1 MRVNR
6 SGFRRIAKSS
16 SAWYAFYVTKG
27 QVFRY
32 RRAPVSVLAREQ
44 KADVIHRFRTH
55 ESDTGS
61 PEVQIAILSERIGEL
76 TEHFKNHKKDHASRR
91 GLLMMVS
98 KRRRLLDYLKTY
110 DTERYKSVIQKLG
123 IRK

>member
-1 MRVNR
+1 MRGRHILTCRVKL
-6 SGFRRIAKSS
+6 FKSLKDKDLEGVHQ
-16 SAWYAFYVTKG
+16 F
-27 QVFRY
+27 
-32 RRAPVSVLAREQ
+32 PVLAREQ

-98 KRRRLLDYLKTY
+98 KRRRLLDYLKEY